1 MSTPTDSS
9 VSQREIGRYILLD
22 LVAENTG
29 TALWLARDPA
39 LDRTVAVRLMPSEDP
54 RAARLREAAAAA
66 AKVLDR
72 RTVRVLDVVETD
84 EELAVVTE
92 WVTGTCWLDL
102 LDEGWSTQEVTIVA
116 LEVARAL
123 ESAHQS
129 GVAHGRLRPQSV
141 EGHLSL

>member
-1 MSTPTDSS
+1 M
-9 VSQREIGRYILLD
+9 
-22 LVAENTG
+22 
-29 TALWLARDPA
+29 
-39 LDRTVAVRLMPSEDP
+39 AVRILPQADP
-54 RAARLREAAAAA
+54 RASRLREAAAGA

-102 LDEGWSTQEVTIVA
+102 LDDGWSPQEVTIVA

-129 GVAHGRLRPQSV
+129 GVTHGRLRPQSV
-141 EGHLSL
+141 MITDTREVRLRGLGVDAVLRGEDPFDDVA

>member
-1 MSTPTDSS
+1 MAYHEQVSTPPDSS
-9 VSQREIGRYILLD
+9 ISQRQVGRYILLD
-22 LVAENTG
+22 LVAESTG

-39 LDRTVAVRLMPSEDP
+39 LDRTVAVRILPQADP
-54 RAARLREAAAAA
+54 RASRLREAAAGA

-102 LDEGWSTQEVTIVA
+102 LDDGWSPQEVTIVA

-123 ESAHQS
+123 
-129 GVAHGRLRPQSV
+129 
-141 EGHLSL
+141 